1 MRPVYS
7 EIFIAAPPRL
17 VFDLVL
23 DVDRYPQWNRFT
35 PWVSISTAEV
45 AVGRELDLHCQM
57 TPRQLLKNEREVVL
71 ELDREALA
79 LCMGTSRL
87 RGRPGIRS
95 FRWQR
100 CFATPGQSPGAE
112 GTWFLNTERFE
123 GPLAPLVYLL
133 YGAKLERA
141 FEGYCLALKHE
152 AEKRS

>member
-7 EIFIAAPPRL
+7 EIFIAAPPRR

-23 DVDRYPQWNRFT
+23 DVDRYPEWNRFT
-35 PWVSISTAEV
+35 PWVSVATAEV
-45 AVGRELDLHCQM
+45 EAGRELDLQCQM
-57 TPRQLLKNEREVVL
+57 TPWLLLRNEREVVL

-79 LCMGTSRL
+79 FCMGTSRT

-100 CFATPGQSPGAE
+100 CFAAPG

-133 YGAKLERA
+133 YGAKLGRA
-141 FEGYCLALKHE
+141 FEGYCRALKRE
-152 AEKRS
+152 AERQSRD